1 MDWCLLTFAVAL
13 TAVIVIDCCIT
24 AAEGGF

>member
-13 TAVIVIDCCIT
+13 TAVIVIDCYIT